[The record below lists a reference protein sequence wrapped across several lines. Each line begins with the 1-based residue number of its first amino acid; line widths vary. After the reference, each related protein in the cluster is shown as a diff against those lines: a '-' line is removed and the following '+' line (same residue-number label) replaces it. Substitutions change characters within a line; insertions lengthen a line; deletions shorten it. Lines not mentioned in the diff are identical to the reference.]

1 MVLYISAADFNGT
14 DTFTYTIS
22 DGEEETSAT
31 AISVNQFDRIGF
43 LPRNEHK
50 LALVCFAL
58 ILCYIFYLHNFNSL
72 VIVLFLFRGTII
84 NEVKMPIKQFKLT
97 ALSAAVVM
105 GLAACGGS
113 DDNYA
118 PTVSAEVAA
127 EGTQW
132 EPMTGQVTATDPNGD
147 EVTYSA
153 SVVAPEDGTAPGTI
167 EINNNGEF
175 TYTPMRAETAT
186 IEITVSDGE
195 LSTTETVTIEGS
207 AISGD
212 PLAYQQWHLNN
223 TGQKAYTQTQA
234 ALDFLVNNYG
244 WTEEDAIAAFFDE
257 SVYVPG
263 EDMNVI
269 EAHAQGA
276 FGQGMMVGVVDS
288 GLEIGHPD
296 LQANIA
302 PNMSLNFDPNATNKM
317 DPTNTLSN
325 RGDHGTSVA
334 GLIAAVAGNELGGR
348 GVAPQAQVFGAN
360 YLGGNV
366 SQNALNSALSHG
378 LPGSGVTESDP
389 LIAYNRSYGISY
401 PAALYTYPTDEAFE
415 KYVATDLR
423 SGLGAINVKSA
434 GNAFNDHLNT
444 FGLCDS
450 NGANANGLSCLNGNM
465 DPSNANF
472 YTTTVA
478 AVNSDGMH
486 TSYSTAGSNIFIS
499 APAGEYG
506 EFVPAMVTTDQST
519 CLQGY
524 SSFPYQ
530 DYLDGSVGVPGYYEA
545 FKNFNAP
552 GHEEN
557 PSCHFTSTF
566 NGTSSAAPNTSGV
579 VALIGSA
586 NPALSAREIRHA
598 MASTADQVDAED
610 AGVVLAVNGGEFV
623 ADPGWIENDAGYAFN
638 LKYGFGRVNAG
649 AAVAMAKDMEAG
661 SLGELIET
669 EWMDVSPE
677 TALNIPDNNA
687 DGASYSFTV
696 EEDMTLEGLQFS
708 LTVSNADFD
717 GSGFTH
723 LSTAGSDLA
732 IEVTSPAGTT
742 TQLLSG
748 RQEILIGANDTFS
761 PYMLE
766 DTVFLANAFYG
777 ESLAGEWTV
786 RLVDTNGDDLNLNG
800 FPVSNNTVTSVFEAV
815 SVRAF
820 GH

>member
-1 MVLYISAADFNGT
+1 
-14 DTFTYTIS
+14 
-22 DGEEETSAT
+22 
-31 AISVNQFDRIGF
+31 
-43 LPRNEHK
+43 
-50 LALVCFAL
+50 
-58 ILCYIFYLHNFNSL
+58 
-72 VIVLFLFRGTII
+72 
-84 NEVKMPIKQFKLT
+84 MPIKQFKLT

-113 DDNYA
+113 DDNYE

-132 EPMTGQVTATDPNGD
+132 QPMSGSVSATDPNGD
-147 EVTYSA
+147 PMTYSA
-153 SVVAPEDGTAPGTI
+153 SVVTPEGGTAPGTV
-167 EINNNGEF
+167 EINESGEF
-175 TYTPMRAETAT
+175 TYTPLRAETAT

-195 LSTTETVTIEGS
+195 LSTTETVTIDGT

-223 TGQKAYTQTQA
+223 TGQKTFTQTQA
-234 ALDFLVNNYG
+234 QIDFLVNNYG
-244 WTEEDAIAAFFDE
+244 WTEEAAREAFFDE
-257 SVYVPG
+257 SIYVPG

-276 FGQGMMVGVVDS
+276 FGQGMIVGVVDS

-302 PNMSLNFDPNATNKM
+302 PNKSLNFAADAIDKM
-317 DPTNTLSN
+317 DPTNRGAV

-360 YLGGNV
+360 YLAA
-366 SQNALNSALSHG
+366 QTTLNSGLSHG
-378 LPGSGVTESDP
+378 LPGSGITESDP

-423 SGLGAINVKSA
+423 NGLGAINVKSA
-434 GNAFNDHLNT
+434 GNSFDSGST
-444 FGLCDS
+444 GLCQV
-450 NGANANGLSCLNGNM
+450 NGAVSAGVTCMNGNM

-472 YTTTVA
+472 YTTTIA
-478 AVNSDGMH
+478 AVNSDGKH
-486 TSYSTAGSNIFIS
+486 TSYSTAGSNTFVA

-506 EFVPAMVTTDQST
+506 EFAPAMITTDQST

-524 SSFPYQ
+524 SGFPYQ
-530 DYLDGSVGVPGYYEA
+530 DYLDGLAGVPGYYEA
-545 FKNFNAP
+545 FRGFNAP
-552 GHEEN
+552 GHDEN
-557 PSCHFTSTF
+557 PGCHFTSTF

-586 NPALSAREIRHA
+586 NPALSAREIRHI
-598 MASTADQVDAED
+598 MANTADQVDAED
-610 AGVVLAVNGGEFV
+610 EGVVLPVNGGEFV
-623 ADPGWIENDAGYAFN
+623 ADPGWIENAAGYAFN

-649 AAVAMAKDMEAG
+649 AAVTMAKDMEAG
-661 SLGELIET
+661 ALGELIET
-669 EWMDVSPE
+669 AWMDVSPE
-677 TALNIPDNNA
+677 TAVNVPDNNA
-687 DGASYSFTV
+687 EGASYSFTV
-696 EEDMTLEGLQFS
+696 EDDMTLEGLQFR
-708 LTVSNADFD
+708 LTVSNADFN
-717 GSGFTH
+717 GSGCSFY
-723 LSTAGSDLA
+723 STAGSDLA
-732 IEVTSPAGTT
+732 VEVTSPAGTT

-748 RQEILIGANDTFS
+748 RQDIIVGAEGFCS
-761 PYMLE
+761 PYILE
-766 DTVFLANAFYG
+766 NTVFLANAFYG

-786 RLVDTNGDDLNLNG
+786 RLVDTNGSDYTLSGL
-800 FPVSNNTVTSVFEAV
+800 PVTNNSVPSVFEAV

>member
-1 MVLYISAADFNGT
+1 
-14 DTFTYTIS
+14 
-22 DGEEETSAT
+22 
-31 AISVNQFDRIGF
+31 
-43 LPRNEHK
+43 
-50 LALVCFAL
+50 
-58 ILCYIFYLHNFNSL
+58 
-72 VIVLFLFRGTII
+72 
-84 NEVKMPIKQFKLT
+84 MPVKQFKLT

-118 PTVSAEVAA
+118 PTVSSIDVAA

-132 EPMTGQVTATDPNGD
+132 EPMTGQVTARDPNGSD
-147 EVTYSA
+147 VTYSA
-153 SVVAPEDGTAPGTI
+153 SVVAPEDGTAPGTV
-167 EINNNGEF
+167 EINSDGEF
-175 TYTPMRAETAT
+175 TYIPLRAENAT
-186 IEITVSDGE
+186 IEVTVSDGE
-195 LSTTETVTIEGS
+195 LSTTETVTIES
-207 AISGD
+207 SSIKSD

-223 TGQKAYTQTQA
+223 TGQKTYTQTQA

-244 WTEEDAIAAFFDE
+244 WTEEDARAQFFDE
-257 SVYVPG
+257 SIYVPG

-269 EAHAQGA
+269 EAYAQGA

-288 GLEIGHPD
+288 GLEIQHPD
-296 LQANIA
+296 LRGNIA

-317 DPTNTLSN
+317 DPTNTLSQT
-325 RGDHGTSVA
+325 GDHGTSVA
-334 GLIAAVAGNELGGR
+334 GLIAAVAGNDLGGR

-366 SQNALNSALSHG
+366 SQNELNSALSHG
-378 LPGSGVTESDP
+378 LPGSGVSESDP

-415 KYVATDLR
+415 KYVATALR
-423 SGLGAINVKSA
+423 NGLGAINVKSA
-434 GNAFNDHLNT
+434 GNSFNGGLT
-444 FGLCDS
+444 GLCDI
-450 NGANANGLSCLNGNM
+450 NGAVTSGLTCLNGNM

-472 YTTTVA
+472 YTTTIA
-478 AVNSDGMH
+478 AVNSDGGH
-486 TSYSTAGSNIFIS
+486 TSYSTAGSNIFVA

-506 EFVPAMVTTDQST
+506 EFAPAMVTTDQST

-524 SSFPYQ
+524 SSFPTQ
-530 DYLDGSVGVPGYYEA
+530 DAIDAQAGAPGYFEA
-545 FKNFNAP
+545 FRNFNAP

-557 PSCHFTSTF
+557 PSCNFTSTF

-586 NPALSAREIRHA
+586 NPALSAREIRHI
-598 MASTADQVDAED
+598 MANTADQVDAED
-610 AGVVLAVNGGEFV
+610 EGVVLEVNSGEFV

-649 AAVAMAKDMEAG
+649 AAVAMAKEMEAG
-661 SLGELIET
+661 SMAELIET
-669 EWMDVSPE
+669 DWMDVSPE
-677 TALNIPDNNA
+677 TAVDVPDNNA
-687 DGASYSFTV
+687 EGASYSFTV
-696 EEDMTLEGLQFS
+696 EDDMTLEGLQFS
-708 LTVSNADFD
+708 LTVSNADFN
-717 GSGFTH
+717 GSGCSFY
-723 LSTAGSDLA
+723 STAGSDLA
-732 IEVTSPAGTT
+732 VEVTSPAGTT

-748 RQEILIGANDTFS
+748 RQEIIVGAEGQCS
-761 PYMLE
+761 PYILE

-786 RLVDTNGDDLNLNG
+786 RLVDTNGDDLNLSG
-800 FPVSNNTVTSVFEAV
+800 LPVSNNTVPSVFEAV

>member
-1 MVLYISAADFNGT
+1 
-14 DTFTYTIS
+14 
-22 DGEEETSAT
+22 
-31 AISVNQFDRIGF
+31 
-43 LPRNEHK
+43 
-50 LALVCFAL
+50 
-58 ILCYIFYLHNFNSL
+58 
-72 VIVLFLFRGTII
+72 
-84 NEVKMPIKQFKLT
+84 MPIKQFKLT

-118 PTVSAEVAA
+118 PTVSAEVSA

-153 SVVAPEDGTAPGTI
+153 SVVAPEDGTAPGTV
-167 EINNNGEF
+167 EINSNGEF

-186 IEITVSDGE
+186 IEVTVSDGE

-207 AISGD
+207 AIKGD

-244 WTEEDAIAAFFDE
+244 WTEEEALATFFDE
-257 SVYVPG
+257 SIYVAG
-263 EDMNVI
+263 EDMNVV
-269 EAHAQGA
+269 EAYAQGA

-288 GLEIGHPD
+288 GLEIQHPD
-296 LQANIA
+296 LRDNIA

-317 DPTNTLSN
+317 DPTNTLSQT
-325 RGDHGTSVA
+325 GDHGTSVA
-334 GLIAAVAGNELGGR
+334 GLIAAVAGNDLGGR

-366 SQNALNSALSHG
+366 SQNELNSALSHG
-378 LPGSGVTESDP
+378 LPGSGVSESDP

-415 KYVATDLR
+415 KYVATALR
-423 SGLGAINVKSA
+423 NGLGAINVKSA
-434 GNAFNDHLNT
+434 GNSFNGGQT
-444 FGLCDS
+444 GLCDI
-450 NGANANGLSCLNGNM
+450 NGAVTSGLTCLNGNM

-472 YTTTVA
+472 YTTTIA
-478 AVNSDGMH
+478 AVNSDGGH
-486 TSYSTAGSNIFIS
+486 TSYSTAGSNIFVA

-506 EFVPAMVTTDQST
+506 EFAPAMVTTDQST

-524 SSFPYQ
+524 SSFPSQ
-530 DYLDGSVGVPGYYEA
+530 DGIDAQAGAPGYFEA
-545 FKNFNAP
+545 FRNFNAP
-552 GHEEN
+552 GHDEN
-557 PSCHFTSTF
+557 PSCNFTSTF
-566 NGTSSAAPNTSGV
+566 NGTSSAAPNTTGV

-586 NPALSAREIRHA
+586 NPALSAREIRHI
-598 MASTADQVDAED
+598 MANTADQVDAED
-610 AGVVLAVNGGEFV
+610 EGVVLEVNSGEFV

-649 AAVAMAKDMEAG
+649 AAVAMAKEMEAG
-661 SLGELIET
+661 SMAELIET
-669 EWMDVSPE
+669 DWMDVSPE
-677 TALNIPDNNA
+677 TAVDVPDNNA
-687 DGASYSFTV
+687 EGASYSFTV
-696 EEDMTLEGLQFS
+696 EDDMTLEGLQFS
-708 LTVSNADFD
+708 LTVSNADFN
-717 GSGFTH
+717 GSGCSFY
-723 LSTAGSDLA
+723 STAGSDLA
-732 IEVTSPAGTT
+732 VEVTSPAGTT

-748 RQEILIGANDTFS
+748 RQEIIVGAEGQCS
-761 PYMLE
+761 PYILE

-786 RLVDTNGDDLNLNG
+786 RLVDTNGDDLNLSG
-800 FPVSNNTVTSVFEAV
+800 LPVSNNTVPSVFEAV

>member
-1 MVLYISAADFNGT
+1 
-14 DTFTYTIS
+14 
-22 DGEEETSAT
+22 
-31 AISVNQFDRIGF
+31 
-43 LPRNEHK
+43 
-50 LALVCFAL
+50 
-58 ILCYIFYLHNFNSL
+58 
-72 VIVLFLFRGTII
+72 
-84 NEVKMPIKQFKLT
+84 MPIKQFKLT

-132 EPMTGQVTATDPNGD
+132 APMTGQVTATDPNGD

-153 SVVAPEDGTAPGTI
+153 SVVAPEDASAPGTV
-167 EINNNGEF
+167 EIDSNGAF
-175 TYTPMRAETAT
+175 TYTPMRAETAV

-244 WTEEDAIAAFFDE
+244 WTEEDARAAFFDE
-257 SVYVPG
+257 SIYVAG
-263 EDMNVI
+263 EDMNVVG
-269 EAHAQGA
+269 AHAQGA

-302 PNMSLNFDPNATNKM
+302 PNMSLNFDPNATDKM
-317 DPTNTLSN
+317 DPTNTLTN

-334 GLIAAVAGNELGGR
+334 GLIAAVAGNEIGGR
-348 GVAPQAQVFGAN
+348 GVAPQAKVFGTN

-366 SQNALNSALSHG
+366 SQNDLNSALSHG
-378 LPGSGVTESDP
+378 LPGSGVSESDP

-415 KYVATDLR
+415 RYVATDLR
-423 SGLGAINVKSA
+423 NGLGAINVKSA
-434 GNAFNDHLNT
+434 GNSFNGGAT
-444 FGLCDS
+444 GLCNV
-450 NGANANGLSCLNGNM
+450 NGSISEGLTCLNGNM

-472 YTTTVA
+472 YTTTIA
-478 AVNSDGMH
+478 AVNSDGGH
-486 TSYSTAGSNIFIS
+486 TSYSTAGSNTFVS

-506 EFVPAMVTTDQST
+506 EFAPAMVTTDQST

-524 SSFPYQ
+524 SSFPSQ
-530 DYLDGSVGVPGYYEA
+530 DATDTLAGAPGYFEA
-545 FKNFNAP
+545 FRNFNAP

-623 ADPGWIENDAGYAFN
+623 ADPGWVENGAGYAFN

-649 AAVAMAKDMEAG
+649 AAVAMAKGMEAG
-661 SLGELIET
+661 AMGELIET

-677 TALNIPDNNA
+677 AAVNVPDNNA

-708 LTVSNADFD
+708 LTVSNADFN
-717 GSGFTH
+717 GSGCSFY
-723 LSTAGSDLA
+723 STAGSDLA
-732 IEVTSPAGTT
+732 VEVTSPAGTT

-748 RQEILIGANDTFS
+748 RQEIIVGANGQCS
-761 PYMLE
+761 PYILE
-766 DTVFLANAFYG
+766 DTVLLANAFYG

-800 FPVSNNTVTSVFEAV
+800 MPVSNNTVPSVLETV
-815 SVRAF
+815 NVRAF

>member
-1 MVLYISAADFNGT
+1 
-14 DTFTYTIS
+14 
-22 DGEEETSAT
+22 
-31 AISVNQFDRIGF
+31 
-43 LPRNEHK
+43 
-50 LALVCFAL
+50 
-58 ILCYIFYLHNFNSL
+58 
-72 VIVLFLFRGTII
+72 
-84 NEVKMPIKQFKLT
+84 MPIKQFKLT

-132 EPMTGQVTATDPNGD
+132 APMTGQVTATDPNGD

-153 SVVAPEDGTAPGTI
+153 SVVAPEDGSAPGTV
-167 EINNNGEF
+167 EIDSNGAF

-223 TGQKAYTQTQA
+223 TGQKTYTQTQA

-244 WTEEDAIAAFFDE
+244 WTEEDARAAFFDE
-257 SVYVPG
+257 SIYVPG

-269 EAHAQGA
+269 GAHAQGA

-302 PNMSLNFDPNATNKM
+302 ANMSLNFDPNATDKM
-317 DPTNTLSN
+317 DPTNTLTN

-334 GLIAAVAGNELGGR
+334 GLIAAVAGNDLGGR
-348 GVAPQAQVFGAN
+348 GVAPQAKVFGAN

-366 SQNALNSALSHG
+366 AQNDLNSALSHG

-415 KYVATDLR
+415 RYVATDLR
-423 SGLGAINVKSA
+423 NGLGAINVKSA
-434 GNAFNDHLNT
+434 GNSFNGGAT
-444 FGLCDS
+444 GLCNV
-450 NGANANGLSCLNGNM
+450 NGSVSEGLTCLNGNM

-472 YTTTVA
+472 YTTTIA
-478 AVNSDGMH
+478 AVNSDGGH
-486 TSYSTAGSNIFIS
+486 TSYSTAGSNTFVS

-506 EFVPAMVTTDQST
+506 EFAPAMVTTDQST

-524 SSFPYQ
+524 SSFPSQ
-530 DYLDGSVGVPGYYEA
+530 DAIDTLAGAPGYFEA
-545 FKNFNAP
+545 FRNFNAP

-649 AAVAMAKDMEAG
+649 AAVAMAKGMEAG
-661 SLGELIET
+661 AMGELIET

-677 TALNIPDNNA
+677 TAVNVPDNNA

-708 LTVSNADFD
+708 LTVSNADFN
-717 GSGFTH
+717 GSGCSFY
-723 LSTAGSDLA
+723 STAGSDLA
-732 IEVTSPAGTT
+732 VEVTSPAGTT

-748 RQEILIGANDTFS
+748 RQEIIFGANGQCS
-761 PYMLE
+761 PYILE
-766 DTVFLANAFYG
+766 DTVLLANAFYG

-800 FPVSNNTVTSVFEAV
+800 MPVSNNTVPSVLETV
-815 SVRAF
+815 NVRAF